1 MSKTTIHIV
10 PKKLG
15 WAVKREGASNLGSLV
30 YSTQGE
36 ALTVAKGLVK
46 ASLTG
51 QIAVHGRDG
60 SIRSSAVHG
69 LPEIQ
74 APPHKS
80 SLGRKTIERAVSA
93 VILDRFNEK

>member
-1 MSKTTIHIV
+1 MSTTTIHIV
-10 PKKLG
+10 PKNRG
-15 WAVKREGASNLGSLV
+15 WVLKREGAANLGTQV

-46 ASLTG
+46 ASPVG

-60 SIRSSAVHG
+60 SIKSTAVHG
-69 LPEIQ
+69 LPEVQ

-80 SLGRKTIERAVSA
+80 SLGKKAIERAVSA
-93 VILDRFNEK
+93 VILDRFVEK